1 MTLLHNEQEAL
12 RTRAAALVLREKE
25 YQQREKDLAQKQKH
39 RRLLRLEMMNII
51 ESFPFLLLV
60 FFLALF
66 LGAITLGVAASLIAG
81 INLPDGVGCT
91 QQNFMCQKFRF
102 KQPKVDY
109 TK

>member
-39 RRLLRLEMMNII
+39 RRLLRLELMNII

-66 LGAITLGVAASLIAG
+66 LGAIAG

-91 QQNFMCQKFRF
+91 QQNFMCQQFRF
-102 KQPKVDY
+102 KQPKV
-109 TK
+109 KL

>member
-12 RTRAAALVLREKE
+12 KTRAAALVLREKE

-39 RRLLRLEMMNII
+39 RRLLRLELMNII

-66 LGAITLGVAASLIAG
+66 LGAIAG
-81 INLPDGVGCT
+81 INLPDGVGCS

>member
-39 RRLLRLEMMNII
+39 RRLLRLELMNII

-66 LGAITLGVAASLIAG
+66 LGAIAG
-81 INLPDGVGCT
+81 INLPDGVGCS
-91 QQNFMCQKFRF
+91 QQNFMCQNFRF